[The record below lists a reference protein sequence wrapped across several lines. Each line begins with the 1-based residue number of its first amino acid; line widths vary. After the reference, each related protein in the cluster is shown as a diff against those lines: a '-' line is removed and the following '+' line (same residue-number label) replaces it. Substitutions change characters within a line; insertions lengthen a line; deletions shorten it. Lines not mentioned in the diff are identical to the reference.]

1 MGIYL
6 VLKSNYVINRIN
18 WDGVTEIEHRG
29 DTAIEDV
36 NENVSIGDWYEE
48 AEGVFYTPRSKPE
61 DINLPE
67 ELNELW
73 ENI

>member
-1 MGIYL
+1 MIYL
-6 VLKSNYVINRIN
+6 IIKNNYVINRIE
-18 WDGVTEIEHRG
+18 WDGVTEIEHGG
-29 DTAIEDV
+29 DTAIEDI
-36 NENVSIGDWYEE
+36 NENISIGDWYEE
-48 AEGVFYTPRSKPE
+48 SEEVFYSPRSKPE